1 MTRKID
7 ENLQR
12 INDLATQ
19 IIEVSVQLAQPTDG
33 NLKYRNSIHKQQR
46 NSKNQFIRELM
57 TLVAECRKMKL
68 NQNDKAKFD
77 KAITRLNEKLYEATS
92 MTIL

>member
-1 MTRKID
+1 M
-7 ENLQR
+7 
-12 INDLATQ
+12 NDLAAQ
-19 IIEVSVQLAQPTDG
+19 IIDVSVQLAQPSDG
-33 NLKYRNSIHKQQR
+33 NLKYRTSIHKQQR

-68 NQNDKAKFD
+68 TNADKAKFD
-77 KAITRLNEKLYEATS
+77 TAITKLNEKLYEATS